1 MIQIPY
7 SFPLHLLPPPPSL
20 SENTPKTGG
29 GFRQQPTLGQR
40 ACALPLPL
48 SASKNHYHHLRG
60 GRTHTATSHSFL
72 FPPTAT
78 TTSEGCSSGRP
89 PSLDPPSSIQGRDSN
104 LKKSSSS
111 FALPLVRLVAEW
123 RRWCVPPLLF
133 FLLPPTPPPPTR
145 ARGIICSC
153 TLLYERSGNRYTVGR
168 GGGEIGAPLAATS
181 RRRILRLSGCCFWL
195 GEPGSDRRCR
205 RRRRPRFGVAGGW

>member
-40 ACALPLPL
+40 VCALPLPL
-48 SASKNHYHHLRG
+48 SASKNHHLRG

-123 RRWCVPPLLF
+123 RRWCVPPSSSFSSLQ
-133 FLLPPTPPPPTR
+133 
-145 ARGIICSC
+145 
-153 TLLYERSGNRYTVGR
+153 
-168 GGGEIGAPLAATS
+168 
-181 RRRILRLSGCCFWL
+181 
-195 GEPGSDRRCR
+195 R
-205 RRRRPRFGVAGGW
+205 RRRRRGREGLSVVVLYCTNVVEIGIQ